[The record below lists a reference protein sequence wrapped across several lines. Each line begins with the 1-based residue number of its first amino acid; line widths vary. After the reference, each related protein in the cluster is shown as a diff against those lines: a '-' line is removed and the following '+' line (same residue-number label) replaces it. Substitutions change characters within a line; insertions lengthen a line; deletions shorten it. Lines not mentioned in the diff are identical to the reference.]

1 MAETSQ
7 AEPVLSQH
15 IHSLLVSTVPRCLIQ
30 IGTTLENVG
39 PVLQLPVR
47 QGIPSRL
54 WYDPHH
60 RNSGPQLTR
69 SIDRG

>member
-30 IGTTLENVG
+30 IGTTLENAG

-47 QGIPSRL
+47 RGILSPL
-54 WYDPHH
+54 WYDPQHCILVP
-60 RNSGPQLTR
+60 RLTR
-69 SIDRG
+69 RIDRG